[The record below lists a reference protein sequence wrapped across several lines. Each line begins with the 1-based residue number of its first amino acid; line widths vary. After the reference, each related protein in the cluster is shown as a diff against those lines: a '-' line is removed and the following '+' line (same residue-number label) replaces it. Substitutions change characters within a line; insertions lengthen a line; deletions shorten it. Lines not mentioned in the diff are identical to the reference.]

1 MNFSDYK
8 IVCSLYVKGILQDF
22 LQIPKPT
29 TTTTKTV
36 GLKPGGVLL
45 CMGPIGMCRC
55 EGYGFQA
62 VYSSIGYINQSV
74 WV

>member
-36 GLKPGGVLL
+36 GLKPGGGTAMYGPYRYVLL
-45 CMGPIGMCRC
+45 
-55 EGYGFQA
+55 
-62 VYSSIGYINQSV
+62 
-74 WV
+74 